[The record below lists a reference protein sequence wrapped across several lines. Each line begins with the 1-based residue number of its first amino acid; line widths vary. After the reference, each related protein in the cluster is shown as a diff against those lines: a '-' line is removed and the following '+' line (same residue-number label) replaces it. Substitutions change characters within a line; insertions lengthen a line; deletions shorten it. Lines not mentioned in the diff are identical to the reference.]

1 MQLLQRVLMSKQNP
15 PMMRD
20 TMENPFDPTAKLEA
34 KLRDDCFKIVSMVA
48 MVAENPGMN
57 AHFLDSC
64 VALIEEMEEYLGEA
78 GVRGDGREPPESQRL
93 DAVDM
98 LFLKTAEGLKNYFR
112 KGLEMDDET
121 NGNDE

>member
-1 MQLLQRVLMSKQNP
+1 
-15 PMMRD
+15 MMRD
-20 TMENPFDPTAKLEA
+20 NMENPFDPTAKLET